1 MTFETVHHLSL
12 PGGIALPYR
21 RALAERP
28 RAVVQICHGLAEH
41 SARYGRFAAAL
52 AEAGYHVYAQDHRG
66 HGVNIGARMPKGM
79 FAKKD
84 GWRAAIGDVAA
95 LNHTV
100 RAAHPGLPVV
110 LFGHSMGG
118 LIALD
123 TVLDHPETADAAAIW
138 NANFDGGSASLAAFA
153 LLYAERMLKGSDVPS
168 TLLPKLT
175 FRAWGR
181 SIPSHSTLF
190 DWLSRDRQEVDA
202 YIADPLCG
210 FDPSVSLWI
219 DVFRLIRYGAADR
232 HFGNVSKTLPIQ
244 LLGGAEDPATA
255 KGEAVRRL
263 ETRLSRMGF
272 KNVAC
277 TILPETRHESLNEI
291 NREQATQIFLDWL
304 GSALPST

>member
-1 MTFETVHHLSL
+1 M
-12 PGGIALPYR
+12 
-21 RALAERP
+21 
-28 RAVVQICHGLAEH
+28 
-41 SARYGRFAAAL
+41 
-52 AEAGYHVYAQDHRG
+52 
-66 HGVNIGARMPKGM
+66 
-79 FAKKD
+79 
-84 GWRAAIGDVAA
+84 
-95 LNHTV
+95 
-100 RAAHPGLPVV
+100 
-110 LFGHSMGG
+110 
-118 LIALD
+118 
-123 TVLDHPETADAAAIW
+123 
-138 NANFDGGSASLAAFA
+138 
-153 LLYAERMLKGSDVPS
+153 
-168 TLLPKLT
+168 
-175 FRAWGR
+175 
-181 SIPSHSTLF
+181 
-190 DWLSRDRQEVDA
+190 DA